1 VLVLILA
8 NVGTIQNTGGRDTQT
23 MPTLLP
29 SFSSHLLCLPFAPQ
43 CIHSQNLAP
52 YWDKLSDEWRDNA
65 AVLIAEVD
73 CTTQSVLCE
82 ANGVHAYPTIKYGDP
97 SALAVYEGNRS
108 DITQFIQ
115 DLMSP
120 VAQAASD
127 IADEDRLNL
136 RSVKAAE
143 IS

>member
-1 VLVLILA
+1 
-8 NVGTIQNTGGRDTQT
+8 
-23 MPTLLP
+23 MPTLLHI
-29 SFSSHLLCLPFAPQ
+29 FSSHSLCLPFAPR
-43 CIHSQNLAP
+43 CVYSQNLAP
-52 YWDKLSDEWRDNA
+52 YWEKLSDQREDNA

-73 CTTQSVLCE
+73 CITQSVLCE
-82 ANGVHAYPTIKYGDP
+82 ANGVHAHPTIKHGDP

-108 DITQFIQ
+108 DIAQFTQ

-127 IADEDRLNL
+127 IAGEERLNL
-136 RSVKAAE
+136 RASRSAKPAE